1 MLPGDGPAGGRPG
14 DRRSAPAHSRAGR
27 PASSGEL
34 IREGRVLGRGLE
46 ATGDRGSESA
56 AGGRAPHA
64 GWGARVS
71 VWRTWYLSG
80 TLDTTLGP
88 SERAPLS
95 SEIWNS
101 VAWVTSRGPAA
112 RSPSLTVALVLEW
125 KVIVCEVGG
134 AGVLLRQKT
143 PPVTPAVLFF

>member
-1 MLPGDGPAGGRPG
+1 MPAG
-14 DRRSAPAHSRAGR
+14 
-27 PASSGEL
+27 EL
-34 IREGRVLGRGLE
+34 GFR
-46 ATGDRGSESA
+46 
-56 AGGRAPHA
+56 
-64 GWGARVS
+64 W
-71 VWRTWYLSG
+71 WRTWYLSG
-80 TLDTTLGP
+80 TSDTTLGP

-95 SEIWNS
+95 SEIWNP

-143 PPVTPAVLFF
+143 PPVTPAVLFFSAEENGWRKV

>member
-1 MLPGDGPAGGRPG
+1 MPAG
-14 DRRSAPAHSRAGR
+14 
-27 PASSGEL
+27 EL
-34 IREGRVLGRGLE
+34 GFR
-46 ATGDRGSESA
+46 
-56 AGGRAPHA
+56 
-64 GWGARVS
+64 W
-71 VWRTWYLSG
+71 WRTWYLSG
-80 TLDTTLGP
+80 TSDTTLGP

-95 SEIWNS
+95 SEIWNP